1 MTKIRNYSRYIL
13 SKEEEKALSFGLDEH
28 IPTTFNRN
36 KLFVEFETFHQNI
49 LNDISHAPVDDITR
63 FKTKLRHTC
72 KRYRKIKVPYQYRTV
87 INNLHRKKNLGI
99 LKQNKVEV

>member
-49 LNDISHAPVDDITR
+49 LNDISHVPVDDIPDS
-63 FKTKLRHTC
+63 KLNYVTPA
-72 KRYRKIKVPYQYRTV
+72 KGIEKLKYPTNIVP
-87 INNLHRKKNLGI
+87 
-99 LKQNKVEV
+99 